1 MPTFPS
7 FSITRPV
14 GIVTAPTRSLNSPLP
29 AAIRVSKAA
38 ESLYS
43 SMAVEFI
50 DSLDFDD
57 SDLERPDDHARS
69 PQLPKD
75 SVWFHGTLW
84 HYYDDLSVGEVS

>member
-1 MPTFPS
+1 
-7 FSITRPV
+7 
-14 GIVTAPTRSLNSPLP
+14 
-29 AAIRVSKAA
+29 
-38 ESLYS
+38 
-43 SMAVEFI
+43 MALEFI

-84 HYYDDLSVGEVS
+84 HYYADSSVGEVS